1 MGCRILNIGRERENI
16 RAEARG
22 SGYELSPPDKA
33 NSQLK
38 RPGTQAGENRGT
50 RRSPRYGCGRGA
62 PGSNARPCAWVVCLP
77 PAPRARHVDRT
88 WSLLSRIS
96 LFSLPLACASTGP
109 KTHVLTT
116 RSSPSATASPMV
128 PMVRV
133 RASPT
138 GSSRR
143 YRAAHR
149 SSGQAEAEAK
159 EGDTSRA
166 KHRSQFLY
174 RSTHMVA
181 YFPVGTHRK
190 AQRVSSERRLR
201 PLLQIR
207 RHIRMAS
214 HRVDGRH
221 EALAFGCL
229 QRRRH

>member
-1 MGCRILNIGRERENI
+1 MKNERGAGGVNVKI
-16 RAEARG
+16 
-22 SGYELSPPDKA
+22 SGPKLEYELPLPDKA

-38 RPGTQAGENRGT
+38 RSGTQAGENRGT

-109 KTHVLTT
+109 KTHVLTA